1 MRDELE
7 RQIRSLAQE
16 SFSRSGGP
24 GGQNVNKVNTQV
36 TLHVP
41 LSELPLTEGELE
53 RVRDRL
59 GGRITSD
66 DQLVIQCSDTRRQ
79 ALNREIALDRA
90 VSLIDEAIVPPKPR
104 RATKPSRAAREKRI
118 ESKRKRGEKKSLRRR
133 PPAEE

>member
-7 RQIRSLAQE
+7 RQVRSLAQE

-41 LSELPLTEGELE
+41 LSELPLSEEELE

-59 GGRITSD
+59 GGRITAND
-66 DQLVIQCSDTRRQ
+66 RLVIQCSDTRRQ

-118 ESKRKRGEKKSLRRR
+118 ESKRKRGQKKNLRRR

>member
-7 RQIRSLAQE
+7 REIRSTAQE

-41 LSELPLTEGELE
+41 LSELPLSDDELE
-53 RVRDRL
+53 RVRARL

-66 DQLVIQCSDTRRQ
+66 DELVIQCSDTRRQ
-79 ALNREIALDRA
+79 ARNREIALDRA

-104 RATKPSRAAREKRI
+104 RPTKPSRAAREKRI